1 MKPRAN
7 HEQTDLHTPLF
18 PLRKMFLRRRQRRNK
33 SPDVVVLPDANPH
46 NSFPEL
52 IMKKI
57 VFAALSVVV
66 LAASSS
72 AFAEGKTRAEV
83 YQELIQAQQNG
94 LDYITDSSYPDVSPV
109 FAQQVQQR
117 KDALAAQAPA
127 NRVANG
133 AASAEG
139 AN

>member
-1 MKPRAN
+1 
-7 HEQTDLHTPLF
+7 
-18 PLRKMFLRRRQRRNK
+18 
-33 SPDVVVLPDANPH
+33 
-46 NSFPEL
+46 
-52 IMKKI
+52 MKKI